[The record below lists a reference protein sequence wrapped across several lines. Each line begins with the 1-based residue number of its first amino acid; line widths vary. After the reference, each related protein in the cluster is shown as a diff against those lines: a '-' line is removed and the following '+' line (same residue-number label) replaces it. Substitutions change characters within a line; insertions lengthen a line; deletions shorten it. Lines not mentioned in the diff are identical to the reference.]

1 MDVTFRH
8 TCIIA
13 AVKGLQTLCLN
24 KDESFV
30 THRIEFGEMQQKT
43 LERMKNLLGMQVM
56 LKSYSLQKQFTISI
70 KALSNAHGQCHDD
83 AKNMCSI
90 KNGTSAQI
98 LSENPKP
105 YFTSCIRHP

>member
-1 MDVTFRH
+1 
-8 TCIIA
+8 
-13 AVKGLQTLCLN
+13 
-24 KDESFV
+24 
-30 THRIEFGEMQQKT
+30 MQQKT
-43 LERMKNLLGMQVM
+43 SERMKNLLGMQVM

-70 KALSNAHGQCHDD
+70 KALSNAYGQCHDD

>member
-30 THRIEFGEMQQKT
+30 THRIEFGEMQ
-43 LERMKNLLGMQVM
+43 
-56 LKSYSLQKQFTISI
+56 
-70 KALSNAHGQCHDD
+70 
-83 AKNMCSI
+83 
-90 KNGTSAQI
+90 
-98 LSENPKP
+98 
-105 YFTSCIRHP
+105 